1 MNEDGALSQLRD
13 IHLPEGAVTGGAATF
28 ALWPFI
34 VLGTLVCLILIVR
47 YWNRNRWRRSAKSDL
62 AHIMAIEDPAERWQK
77 LLAFASS
84 LSERSGRKV
93 SLPPSAFQRPEILDD
108 TVRVEFVQFLH
119 AEIRR

>member
-13 IHLPEGAVTGGAATF
+13 IHLPEGVVTGGAATF

-47 YWNRNRWRRSAKSDL
+47 YWNRNQWRRSAKSDL
-62 AHIMAIEDPAERWQK
+62 AEIMAIEDSAERWQK

-93 SLPPSAFQRPEILDD
+93 ILPPSAFQRPEILDD